1 VFLRREN
8 RKKVVGEV
16 SPFVLGSNPSSP
28 PQNAGYYFY
37 AREKP
42 FFMQTT
48 VQAFNDA
55 GFNVSFMKD
64 ILDLGVYV
72 TTAIESAKNRV
83 CYISRNHRELLPSNI
98 GERNRPVPENQN
110 YPAYGRHSD
119 KGNELHR
126 QKEHRQKNN
135 PERLHVQNQEKR
147 VLLQATGDLPFIPT
161 DGKKLLD

>member
-1 VFLRREN
+1 VFLHREN

-37 AREKP
+37 AQEKP

-55 GFNVSFMKD
+55 GFNVSSMKD

-72 TTAIESAKNRV
+72 TTAIKCAKNRV
-83 CYISRNHRELLPSNI
+83 SYISRNHRELLPSNI

-126 QKEHRQKNN
+126 
-135 PERLHVQNQEKR
+135 
-147 VLLQATGDLPFIPT
+147 
-161 DGKKLLD
+161 

>member
-1 VFLRREN
+1 MFLHREN

-55 GFNVSFMKD
+55 GFNVSSMKD

-72 TTAIESAKNRV
+72 TTGDQMRKKPRML
-83 CYISRNHRELLPSNI
+83 YL
-98 GERNRPVPENQN
+98 
-110 YPAYGRHSD
+110 
-119 KGNELHR
+119 
-126 QKEHRQKNN
+126 QKPQRIVAFEYWR
-135 PERLHVQNQEKR
+135 
-147 VLLQATGDLPFIPT
+147 
-161 DGKKLLD
+161 KK